1 MNISKIEILC
11 LICYYNNNLMDSQW
25 LKTQFDLHPD
35 KSRAD
40 LARTLALDP
49 PAISKILAGGRQ
61 IKAHEYVAMRRF
73 FGLPTDGERAVA
85 GGGYRLQTLVKGM
98 AEKEH
103 PEDQDAWIMPAS
115 LLELRTGAPPEKI
128 CIFTIRD
135 NSMEPD
141 FAVGAQV
148 LVDLSDTTPSPPGVF
163 ILSDG
168 LGHVL
173 RQCDIIPGETPLQ
186 VNIQAKTGTAFRLPL
201 LNAAIIGRV
210 IARLDWLK

>member
-1 MNISKIEILC
+1 MVILC
-11 LICYYNNNLMDSQW
+11 FQYCYNIKFMDSQW
-25 LKTQFDLHPD
+25 LKTQFDLHPG

-40 LARTLALDP
+40 LARALALDP

-61 IKAHEYVAMRRF
+61 IKAHEYIAMRKF

-85 GGGYRLQTLVKGM
+85 ASSYRLQILSAGM
-98 AEKEH
+98 AEKER
-103 PEDQDAWIMPAS
+103 EDDQEAWIMPAH
-115 LLELRTGAPPEKI
+115 LLESRTDAPPEKI
-128 CIFTIRD
+128 RIFTIRD

-141 FAVGAQV
+141 FMVGAQV
-148 LVDLSDTTPSPPGVF
+148 LVDLSDTAPSPPGVF

-173 RQCDIIPGETPLQ
+173 RQCDIIPGEMPLQ
-186 VNIQAKTGTAFRLPL
+186 VNVLARNGTAFRLPL
-201 LNAAIIGRV
+201 AKAAIVGRV

>member
-1 MNISKIEILC
+1 
-11 LICYYNNNLMDSQW
+11 MDSQW

-35 KSRAD
+35 KTRAD
-40 LARTLALDP
+40 LARALELDP

-61 IKAHEYVAMRRF
+61 IKAHEYVAMRKF
-73 FGLPTDGERAVA
+73 FGLPTDGERAVT
-85 GGGYRLQTLVKGM
+85 GGSYRLQSLPTGM
-98 AEKEH
+98 AEKDRAD
-103 PEDQDAWIMPAS
+103 DQDAWIMPAS
-115 LLELRTGAPPEKI
+115 LLEARTDAPPEKI
-128 CIFTIRD
+128 RIFTIRD

-141 FAVGAQV
+141 FMVGAQV

-186 VNIQAKTGTAFRLPL
+186 VNVLAKNGTAFRLPL
-201 LNAAIIGRV
+201 TKAAIVGRV

>member
-1 MNISKIEILC
+1 
-11 LICYYNNNLMDSQW
+11 MDSQW

-40 LARTLALDP
+40 LARALELDP

-61 IKAHEYVAMRRF
+61 IKAHEYVAMRKF

-85 GGGYRLQTLVKGM
+85 GSSYRLQTLATGM
-98 AEKEH
+98 AEKERA
-103 PEDQDAWIMPAS
+103 DDQDAWQDAWIMPAS
-115 LLELRTGAPPEKI
+115 LLESRTDAPPEKI
-128 CIFTIRD
+128 RIFTIRD

-141 FAVGAQV
+141 FMVGAQV
-148 LVDLSDTTPSPPGVF
+148 LVDLSDITPSPPGVF

-186 VNIQAKTGTAFRLPL
+186 VNVLAKNGTAFRLPL
-201 LNAAIIGRV
+201 NKAAIVGRV

>member
-1 MNISKIEILC
+1 
-11 LICYYNNNLMDSQW
+11 MDSQW

-40 LARTLALDP
+40 LARALELDP

-61 IKAHEYVAMRRF
+61 IKAHEYVAMRKF
-73 FGLPTDGERAVA
+73 FGLPTDGERAVT
-85 GGGYRLQTLVKGM
+85 GSSYRLQTLATGM
-98 AEKEH
+98 AEKERA
-103 PEDQDAWIMPAS
+103 DDQDAWQDAWIMPAS
-115 LLELRTGAPPEKI
+115 LLESRTDAPPEKI
-128 CIFTIRD
+128 RIFTIRD

-141 FAVGAQV
+141 FMVGAQV
-148 LVDLSDTTPSPPGVF
+148 LVDLSDITPSPPGVF

-186 VNIQAKTGTAFRLPL
+186 VNVLAKSGTAFRLPL
-201 LNAAIIGRV
+201 NKAAIVGRV